1 MDLNT
6 LFLAIIAFCMII
18 IVITLIVF
26 LFSVVRTLNSTSEK
40 LAVVA
45 FELSQ
50 ILPSIRQSAKNIESA
65 TSLFGIINLFRSKK
79 E

>member
-6 LFLAIIAFCMII
+6 LFLAIIAFCMVI
-18 IVITLIVF
+18 IVIALIIF
-26 LFSVVRTLNSTSEK
+26 LFSVVRTLNSTSDK

-45 FELSQ
+45 FELSK
-50 ILPSIRQSAKNIESA
+50 ILPSIKQSAKNIESD
-65 TSLFGIINLFRSKK
+65 TSLFGILNLFRSKK